1 MKHSVRRVELL
12 EEMGKLAK
20 GQIIT
25 LDATLAGK
33 LIKAGKA
40 ELVRDG
46 KPIDPPKKPKAKRV
60 SKPKNVKK

>member
-40 ELVRDG
+40 ELVTG
-46 KPIDPPKKPKAKRV
+46 NEPVQPIKPKAKK
-60 SKPKNVKK
+60 SYKS